1 MARALTSDRANGAT
15 KIESGYHPPVP
26 KPQLTDTRSAPTD
39 DKVLKQILSVLE
51 RLPIMIGA
59 AVKPPVVNVP
69 APIVNVEAPKAPE
82 VKINQPPVYVSAPEV
97 KMPPMPRIEAP
108 EQKAPIVNVE
118 PAVVH
123 LSTRRPDKW
132 KFTIN
137 RNEFGQITTVDA
149 EAK

>member
-15 KIESGYHPPVP
+15 KIESGYQPPVS
-26 KPQLTDTRSAPTD
+26 KAQLTDTRSVTAD
-39 DKVLKQILSVLE
+39 DKLLKQILSVLE

-69 APIVNVEAPKAPE
+69 APVVNIEAAKAPD
-82 VKINQPPVYVSAPEV
+82 VKINQPPVYVNAPEV

-108 EQKAPIVNVE
+108 EQKAPVVNVE

-123 LSTRRPDKW
+123 LSTQRPKEW
-132 KFTIN
+132 VFTIH
-137 RNEFGQITTVDA
+137 RNDFGQITRIT
-149 EAK
+149 AKAS